1 MSNANFSM
9 FKSEEELEDM
19 EKTVETNSKKNLVI
33 VPEGRYGLFKIQWDD
48 GRSLLP
54 KELSGQYTSQ
64 GFAEKAIKTYIANH
78 RTTKRLEKR
87 ERDEARDE
95 MIRTRGVVKNEQPSE
110 KENITDQ
117 TEEEKEEEVKEDFSV
132 ADTGETSP

>member
-1 MSNANFSM
+1 MSKQNFSM

-64 GFAEKAIKTYIANH
+64 GFAEKAIKTYVANH
-78 RTTKRLEKR
+78 RTTKRLEKQ

-95 MIRTRGVVKNEQPSE
+95 MIRRGGIKNEQPSE

-117 TEEEKEEEVKEDFSV
+117 AEEKEEEVEKDISKVEKDFS
-132 ADTGETSP
+132 